1 MSIFRLLKAE
11 LWYRKLNITL
21 SLLALMAAATLF
33 VASPT
38 LLEGYRSESEQHLLT
53 LQAATKATLAAMQTE
68 TDNELQSMQAKAD
81 NDLAQLDKQ
90 TKRIMRDLGFNLRIV
105 HKNTDMTQLYAA
117 FVAFDMPEEYIARL
131 AESPEITKIVHLVAT
146 LKQMVQWEEKP
157 RLLVSFA
164 PEATQAHIEKKA
176 PMGFQIKPGTVYL
189 GAVSGEGHKV
199 GDKVDI
205 LGKEFEVARI
215 LPPHGTAE
223 EDIAI
228 CMHLEDAQ
236 EVLKKPERISE
247 ILALG
252 CKCETIERIEEI
264 TQQLELVLPE
274 AKVTEHRVQAIARE
288 DQRKLV
294 VKHSRQTMADYR
306 ANRER
311 ILRHEAES
319 QQEIID
325 REGEHRTSVMKLL
338 TAVTSV
344 VTPLVIL
351 VCAIW
356 VGMLAWSNVRERR
369 VEIGLLRALGKSSAS
384 IASLFLG
391 KAMLLG
397 LVAGAVGCALGY
409 VLAWWLATVMLGVDV
424 ANFTPSPVASLCAF
438 FGTPVVAAMASYP
451 PTLSAVHQ
459 DPAVVLMDA

>member
-1 MSIFRLLKAE
+1 MSMFRLLTAE

-21 SLLALMAAATLF
+21 SLLALVAAATLF

-38 LLEGYRSESEQHLLT
+38 LLGGYRSESERQLAAM
-53 LQAATKATLAAMQTE
+53 QAATESSLATMQTE
-68 TDNELQSMQAKAD
+68 TDSELRQMQDKAA

-117 FVAFDMPEEYIARL
+117 FVAFDMPEEYLSRL

-146 LKQMVQWEEKP
+146 LKQMVQWEDQP
-157 RLLVSFA
+157 RLLVGFA
-164 PEATQAHIEKKA
+164 PEATQTHVEKKA

-189 GAVSGEGHKV
+189 GAVSGEGHAV

-205 LGKEFEVARI
+205 LGKEFEIARI
-215 LPPHGTAE
+215 LPAHGTAE

-228 CMHLEDAQ
+228 CMHLKDAQ
-236 EVLKKPERISE
+236 EVLEKPGRISE

-252 CKCETIERIEEI
+252 CKCETIERVEEI

-274 AKVTEHRVQAIARE
+274 AKVTEHRIQAIARE
-288 DQRKLV
+288 DQRKLIV
-294 VKHSRQTMADYR
+294 NHNVQTMADYR

-311 ILRHEAES
+311 II
-319 QQEIID
+319 QQEQESRQQIVD
-325 REGEHRTSVMKLL
+325 REIAHRTSVMGLL
-338 TAVTSV
+338 TGVTSV
-344 VTPLVIL
+344 VTPLIIL

-369 VEIGLLRALGKSSAS
+369 VEIGLLRALGKSSTS

-391 KAMLLG
+391 KAVLLG
-397 LVAGAVGCALGY
+397 LVGGAVGCALGY
-409 VLAWWLATVMLGVDV
+409 VMARWLATGMLGVDV
-424 ANFTPSPVASLCAF
+424 GSFTPSLLASSCALL
-438 FGTPVVAAMASYP
+438 GTPIVAAMASYL
-451 PTLSAVHQ
+451 PTLSAVNQ
-459 DPAVVLMDA
+459 DPAVVLMDG